1 MSDVIKFE
9 FDQPVE
15 VALRFNE
22 PRVFPPSDRFP
33 GAEERHMFSTTDGR
47 VMYVSPLTSARIKAL
62 HLAQGECFFI
72 VKRKNGRLTEYSIT
86 REPIAARPAAN
97 GFSHK
102 KALPPVKT
110 NLPERL
116 YYSPNDL
123 PGEPEPPSELE
134 NKLAD
139 SIALVER
146 RKQAQS
152 APVAAP
158 NQQPEWASHL
168 VNQSCALVDAY
179 ASVLKHAARHDNVRG
194 EDVRSLF
201 LSAFINVSKAANGG
215 RNAA

>member
-15 VALRFNE
+15 VALRFPE

-47 VMYVSPLTSARIKAL
+47 VMYVTPLTSARIKAL
-62 HLAQGECFFI
+62 HLAQGECFWI
-72 VKRKNGRLTEYSIT
+72 CKRKNGRIT
-86 REPIAARPAAN
+86 DYTVTRTVQESQPQPPAPVAVQ
-97 GFSHK
+97 
-102 KALPPVKT
+102 PRPVKS

-116 YYSPNDL
+116 YYSPNEL
-123 PGEPEPPSELE
+123 PAEPPSELE

-146 RKQAQS
+146 RKQAQQ
-152 APVAAP
+152 APAA
-158 NQQPEWASHL
+158 EWASHL

-179 ASVLKHAARHDNVRG
+179 AAVLKHAARHENVRG